1 MTLTPEQ
8 YWASKLFKS
17 EAMDELVRLSL
28 ISTYSTSDDWYI
40 RDALR
45 KVIRDY
51 SSPQQYEAFME
62 VCDEQHES

>member
-1 MTLTPEQ
+1 MTPEL
-8 YWASKLFKS
+8 YWANKLFKS
-17 EAMDELVRLSL
+17 EALTELVRLSL
-28 ISTYSTSDDWYI
+28 IQDYTIAGDWDT